1 VARGVREGA
10 WMSEGAGEGRERRAR
25 VVLVDDQDL
34 IRFGLRSVLSQA
46 DVEIVGE
53 ASSGREALEISR
65 RLKPDLVVMD
75 IEMPEMDGL
84 QATREIKAELPT
96 TSVLILT
103 SHDEP
108 EYLLEAVRA
117 GAAGYVLKS
126 DVFVRLTEAVERVL
140 SGENSLD
147 SGLAVQLLLRL
158 PEGAGHEEK
167 GPSQDERRQG
177 EALAEALTERELE
190 ILRLVAGGKTNQQM
204 AQDLFLSVGT
214 VKSHVHR
221 VISKLGVS
229 DRTQA
234 AVLAIRLGLAPSDR

>member
-1 VARGVREGA
+1 
-10 WMSEGAGEGRERRAR
+10 MSGGTSEDRKRQAR

-34 IRFGLRSVLSQA
+34 IRFGLKSVLAHA

-53 ASSGREALEISR
+53 AASGREALELCR

-84 QATREIKAELPT
+84 AATREIKAELPT

-126 DVFVRLTEAVERVL
+126 NVFVRLTEAVGRVL

-147 SGLAVQLLLRL
+147 SDLAAQLLRRL
-158 PEGAGHEEK
+158 PEGERHEEK
-167 GPSQDERRQG
+167 GLSQDERRRR
-177 EALAEALTERELE
+177 ETLLEALTERELE
-190 ILRLVAGGKTNQQM
+190 ILCLVAGGKSNQQM

-234 AVLAIRLGLAPSDR
+234 AVLALRLDLAP